1 MCPYIT
7 WSPIL
12 HNSVEMPEG
21 EVLNGKTT
29 SILYCVIVCRLRNAV
44 QVPVVTSAEDFPDAL
59 SIAKTYVQHPAKL
72 DEIGQRK
79 AALSRV

>member
-7 WSPIL
+7 WSSIL
-12 HNSVEMPEG
+12 HNSVERLEG

-29 SILYCVIVCRLRNAV
+29 SILYCVIVCRLHNAV
-44 QVPVVTSAEDFPDAL
+44 PVPVVTSAEDFPDAL
-59 SIAKTYVQHPAKL
+59 SIAKIYVQHPVKL
-72 DEIGQRK
+72 DEIDQRK